1 MKIKV
6 CGMKYPD
13 NIKQIANLP
22 IDYMGMIFYAKSPR
36 FVDQQD
42 EILSMPLSSNILKV
56 GVFVDADIEY
66 IKQAAQDY
74 NLNFAQLHGNESPL
88 FCKEVNSFLPV
99 IKAFSVAEIKDLN
112 KTKDYEG
119 VCDYFLFDT
128 KTPQHGGSGQKFDWH
143 ILDAYTGNTP
153 FLLSGGISAEDA
165 QAIKKIQH
173 TRFAGI
179 DLNSKFETEPG
190 LKDIDLL
197 TTFIKALDNE

>member
-13 NIKQIANLP
+13 NIRQLTNLP
-22 IDYMGMIFYAKSPR
+22 IDYMGLIFYAKSPR

-42 EILSMPLSSNILKV
+42 DIFSAPLSGNILKV

-66 IKQAAQDY
+66 IKQKAQDY

-88 FCKEVNSFLPV
+88 FCKEVNSFLPI
-99 IKAFSVAEIKDLN
+99 IKAFSVAEIKDLY

-153 FLLSGGISAEDA
+153 FLLSGGIAAEDA